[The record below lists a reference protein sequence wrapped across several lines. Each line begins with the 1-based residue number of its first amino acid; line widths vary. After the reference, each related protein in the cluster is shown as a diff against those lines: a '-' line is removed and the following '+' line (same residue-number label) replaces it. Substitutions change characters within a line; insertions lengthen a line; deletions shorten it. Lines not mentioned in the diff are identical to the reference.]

1 MILAIECV
9 VACILFTIIIVGGVL
24 WKREAFLHEYAPA
37 VQERFLEK
45 NPAYVQKEKK
55 EATVSLVITKVLMS
69 LLFIVILTGLTYFA
83 GAKTFLRGTA
93 YAYIMWFVV
102 NWYDVVAL
110 DIGIFAHWKKIRL
123 PGTEDMD
130 KEYNSNVKKHV
141 KDGFFG
147 TAIGVPIALV
157 CGWILS
163 MFV

>member
-9 VACILFTIIIVGGVL
+9 VACILFTVIMVGGVL
-24 WKREAFLHEYAPA
+24 WNREAFLHEYAPA

-45 NPAYVQKEKK
+45 NPNYVQKEKK
-55 EATVSLVITKVLMS
+55 EATVSLVIAKILMS
-69 LLFIVILTGLTYFA
+69 MFFIALLTFLTYLA
-83 GAKTFLRGTA
+83 GAKTFLQGIL
-93 YAYIMWFVV
+93 YAYITWFVV

-110 DIGIFAHWKKIRL
+110 DIGIFAHWKKVRL

-130 KEYNSNVKKHV
+130 KEYTSNVSKHV

-147 TAIGVPIALV
+147 TAIGVPIALI

-163 MFV
+163 LLV

>member
-83 GAKTFLRGTA
+83 GAKTFLRGTV